1 MSTMPELPE
10 VHRAER
16 ACNAKLV
23 GKKIVHVESFK
34 DQEIFQYRKPSKDDP
49 KVWPPRFWKFTI
61 TLMELSNSSSQNIV
75 MAFTDMR
82 RLARIRLVNSPL
94 QDLPILKL
102 GFDPLQGMPERQTF
116 KEKILRRR
124 CPIKALLLD
133 QSFSAGVG
141 NWIADETLY
150 QSRIHPAQYAN
161 TLSDEQITALYEN
174 LIYVCQTAA
183 EANADSSLF
192 PSSWL
197 FHYRWGKGKKAGA
210 FMPDGEKILFDT
222 VGGRTTAIV
231 PSVQI
236 LIQNAPRND
245 SSYKSTNL
253 AKRRKRITIV
263 EILQSENSTKVSSP
277 KLLLQIRMSRFPA
290 QYEQW
295 STQQQWSY
303 QQQQP
308 TQYYQQQQQSF
319 HQQQHSYQ
327 QPQYLSESQTNYEYM
342 DYTQTP
348 YDGHTTYT
356 DVSYAFPNNSITANM
371 QQTSYDYITPHQIL
385 RQPLHQLQ
393 MPQQQIPSEVTMFP
407 TQILPQTRERQDL
420 QEQQLISQY
429 PQQQESQLLPHK
441 LLWYFAE
448 RYLSKAKATE
458 LSSTSS
464 VNHQKLSSEQQK
476 HILAAIKLS
485 QILFW
490 FTENVREAE
499 KLYNAEGDF
508 NGCLSTLK
516 QAESMADQRGDIEM
530 KACLL
535 ISIVQYAFTNQ
546 NYSIAQ
552 HSLAE
557 LSTLYFPPPSSRPP
571 QTYHIFPISNHRLHL
586 HYLLLYVAFNMHTG
600 NVKDATEKLAEVH
613 NMLNQK
619 RDVESLDDVKGYTTI
634 HVSAAPTSSTTMT
647 SYSTSTAKSVPVRI
661 KVSSKAEIYTLTFL
675 ISRICNGNATNV

>member
-1 MSTMPELPE
+1 
-10 VHRAER
+10 
-16 ACNAKLV
+16 
-23 GKKIVHVESFK
+23 
-34 DQEIFQYRKPSKDDP
+34 
-49 KVWPPRFWKFTI
+49 
-61 TLMELSNSSSQNIV
+61 
-75 MAFTDMR
+75 
-82 RLARIRLVNSPL
+82 
-94 QDLPILKL
+94 
-102 GFDPLQGMPERQTF
+102 
-116 KEKILRRR
+116 
-124 CPIKALLLD
+124 
-133 QSFSAGVG
+133 
-141 NWIADETLY
+141 
-150 QSRIHPAQYAN
+150 
-161 TLSDEQITALYEN
+161 
-174 LIYVCQTAA
+174 
-183 EANADSSLF
+183 
-192 PSSWL
+192 
-197 FHYRWGKGKKAGA
+197 
-210 FMPDGEKILFDT
+210 
-222 VGGRTTAIV
+222 
-231 PSVQI
+231 
-236 LIQNAPRND
+236 
-245 SSYKSTNL
+245 
-253 AKRRKRITIV
+253 
-263 EILQSENSTKVSSP
+263 
-277 KLLLQIRMSRFPA
+277 MSRFPA

-295 STQQQWSY
+295 STQQQWNY

-308 TQYYQQQQQSF
+308 TQYFQQQQQSF

-342 DYTQTP
+342 DYTPTP

-356 DVSYAFPNNSITANM
+356 DVSYAYPNNSITANM

-407 TQILPQTRERQDL
+407 TQILPQPRERQDL
-420 QEQQLISQY
+420 QEQPLISQY
-429 PQQQESQLLPHK
+429 PQQESQLLPHK

-464 VNHQKLSSEQQK
+464 VNQQKLSSEQQK
-476 HILAAIKLS
+476 HILAAIKCLEAVIISVANGSTYMPLVELKTRFRLS

-499 KLYNAEGDF
+499 SHLQKALDTVAELKFRMIDLQCNIFKSANNIKAARNIMKSGVMEAMECNMPDWTYHFLLRHADLYNAEGDF

-535 ISIVQYAFTNQ
+535 ISIVQYAFTSQ

-557 LSTLYFPPPSSRPP
+557 LSTLYFPPPSSP
-571 QTYHIFPISNHRLHL
+571 
-586 HYLLLYVAFNMHTG
+586 FNMHTG